1 MRYTAVFALCALSVL
16 PVIALA
22 QTSQQAAA
30 PPSPPAAGPVA
41 PSSVSLTKEQYIER
55 AEQRA
60 ARRAAA
66 QFDRMDT
73 NHDGVLEAAERSAW
87 RSQHSRSTRSRSGQ
101 SPPQ

>member
-1 MRYTAVFALCALSVL
+1 MRYTAVFALCALSML
-16 PVIALA
+16 PVTALA